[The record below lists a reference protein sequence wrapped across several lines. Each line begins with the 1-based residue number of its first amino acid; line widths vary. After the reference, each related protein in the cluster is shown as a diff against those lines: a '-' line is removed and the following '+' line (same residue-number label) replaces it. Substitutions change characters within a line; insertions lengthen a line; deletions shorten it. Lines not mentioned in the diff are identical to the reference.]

1 KSEFFATLELNAPE
15 PHTEVGSDPNPEM
28 VSDSV
33 QKLDGTI
40 EEDAANVDGSVPKR
54 PHLEEKANGSVWMNL
69 SDSST
74 ISTLVID
81 LLSEVTFFSYSFE
94 LLVLKSYPGTFTPGN
109 PHNPKRYTRG
119 SSSDSA
125 VIVDSGL
132 CSAALRTN
140 GGGSVGIHASL
151 CGVVGLKT
159 TFGRTDM
166 IGSLWEAGTVP
177 IIGPITATLEDA
189 ILVLVCSNLGTSPAD
204 RIRLNPA
211 FILMFDFT
219 CSDIDMDMYDKAD
232 KLLYS
237 SLNEWGLL
245 LAASDNLNHVW
256 AQTLVDPFLRRLI
269 LR

>member
-1 KSEFFATLELNAPE
+1 
-15 PHTEVGSDPNPEM
+15 M

-54 PHLEEKANGSVWMNL
+54 PHLEEKANGSALNSVCFLASVFNC
-69 SDSST
+69 
-74 ISTLVID
+74 
-81 LLSEVTFFSYSFE
+81 
-94 LLVLKSYPGTFTPGN
+94 TPGN

-269 LR
+269 LRDIQQNGT